1 MSNSLYDEAIAEAKQ
16 LREVAEKNAKNAII
30 EAVTPRIRKFIEDQ
44 LVKSESS
51 SSDEGFVS
59 GALFESNQ
67 ISAQDEEVVLD
78 ETALNSLMSLMKEAD
93 LEEQQL
99 GNDED
104 VNRAMVAALG
114 ESFTSLDADEQKK
127 ILEIAKNLTKETV
140 NLSNSVI
147 DIDTSTNQENKKM
160 SDDTLYEI
168 DLDDLSR
175 AFRSALNE
183 AEHEDADEAYV
194 RGVKQQME
202 EDAYMEDAYMEDAYM
217 EEGEHEDADEGH
229 YMEEGEHAEE
239 GAHVET
245 DLDELELDDM
255 LKEIAFRL
263 DLDISD
269 EAAEGVSADDLS
281 ITLIDDEEEVGD
293 DSPGDADLADL
304 ELDGDDDEAPA
315 EEVPLDEVFEID
327 PRMLQQEIRRMK
339 EELTE
344 GEAKAMAHHFGGGKA
359 EKDALDFKDTDL
371 NKLSENRHLRKAL
384 RSESRKNRALS
395 GKIVEYRGAVETLRE
410 QLTEMNLFNAKL
422 LYVNKLLQSHSMTPT
437 KRRSIIEA
445 LDKAGNL
452 REVKLLYR
460 SLTESLSANDGKKSL
475 SESRLRNLGS
485 SSRTVGRSSASNS
498 ASAPGEVDRWS
509 VLAGIK

>member
-44 LVKSESS
+44 LVKDNNSE
-51 SSDEGFVS
+51 DDAGFVS
-59 GALFESNQ
+59 GALFESK
-67 ISAQDEEVVLD
+67 SVGAEEVVLD
-78 ETALNSLMSLMKEAD
+78 ETALNSLMNLMKEAD
-93 LEEQQL
+93 LEDQRI
-99 GNDED
+99 GNEED
-104 VNRAMVAALG
+104 INRAMVSALG
-114 ESFTSLDADEQKK
+114 ESFTSLSGEEQRK
-127 ILEIAKNLTKETV
+127 ILEIAKNLNKETDT
-140 NLSNSVI
+140 LSNSVI

-160 SDDTLYEI
+160 SNDTLYEI
-168 DLDDLSR
+168 DLDDLSS

-183 AEHEDADEAYV
+183 AEHEDDADEAYV

-202 EDAYMEDAYMEDAYM
+202 AEVYEDEHMGEDAYME
-217 EEGEHEDADEGH
+217 GEHEEVDEGMH
-229 YMEEGEHAEE
+229 G
-239 GAHVET
+239 

-263 DLDISD
+263 DLDLPD
-269 EAAEGVSADDLS
+269 EAAEGLSADDLS

-293 DSPGDADLADL
+293 EAPEDADLADL
-304 ELDGDDDEAPA
+304 DLDDEEVDVEPA
-315 EEVPLDEVFEID
+315 GDAAEVPLDEVFEID
-327 PRMLQQEIRRMK
+327 PRMLRQEINRMK

-359 EKDALDFKDTDL
+359 DKDALDFKDTDL

-384 RSESRKNRALS
+384 RTESRKNRALS
-395 GKIVEYRGAVETLRE
+395 GKIAEYRGAVETLRE

-460 SLTESLSANDGKKSL
+460 SLTESLSTDKGKKSL

-498 ASAPGEVDRWS
+498 TPASNEVDRWAA
-509 VLAGIK
+509 LAGIKQS

>member
-44 LVKSESS
+44 LVKGESS
-51 SSDEGFVS
+51 HSDDGFVS

-114 ESFTSLDADEQKK
+114 ESFTSLDAAEQKK

-147 DIDTSTNQENKKM
+147 DIDTSINQENKKM

-202 EDAYMEDAYMEDAYM
+202 EDAYMEDAYME
-217 EEGEHEDADEGH
+217 EGEHEDTDEGH
-229 YMEEGEHAEE
+229 YMEEAEHAEE
-239 GAHVET
+239 GAHA

-263 DLDISD
+263 DLDIPD

-304 ELDGDDDEAPA
+304 ELDAGDEEAPA

-327 PRMLQQEIRRMK
+327 PRMLQQEIMRMK

-445 LDKAGNL
+445 LDKASNL

-485 SSRTVGRSSASNS
+485 SSRTVGRASASNS